1 MVSEDLLF
9 IHTSLILE
17 LPSFDP
23 YPCSLQDRLVKEGYI
38 SGEFVAAVA
47 GGKVIGCGGQG
58 QYGFLGDCHALSSCG
73 EWERQVDGPAK
84 QDAHVTA
91 TSTGEVILTG
101 VSGQLA

>member
-1 MVSEDLLF
+1 M
-9 IHTSLILE
+9 
-17 LPSFDP
+17 
-23 YPCSLQDRLVKEGYI
+23 

-91 TSTGEVILTG
+91 TSTGEVIWTG
-101 VSGQLA
+101 GWGDGQDTRTASTHMLKDGQWSQRAACLGVL